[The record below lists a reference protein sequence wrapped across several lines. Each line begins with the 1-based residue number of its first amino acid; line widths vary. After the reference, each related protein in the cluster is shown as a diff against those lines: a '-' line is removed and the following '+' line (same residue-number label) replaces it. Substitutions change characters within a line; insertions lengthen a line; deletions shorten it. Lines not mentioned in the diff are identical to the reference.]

1 VFIHALLSGISAE
14 EMSCSGKVST
24 CAIPPSS
31 PLEGPGGVRAA
42 NEPDVLPACSLPCLA
57 AHLEA
62 ARELE
67 CARQVFVSMWK
78 LTNLTLSWKGQIIER
93 IKIKKKKRERER
105 E

>member
-1 VFIHALLSGISAE
+1 MQSLLL
-14 EMSCSGKVST
+14 
-24 CAIPPSS
+24 
-31 PLEGPGGVRAA
+31 PLWRGRGGVRAA

-93 IKIKKKKRERER
+93 IKIKKEKKKTRKKKRENKKER
-105 E
+105 TGRAKRKYFKGP